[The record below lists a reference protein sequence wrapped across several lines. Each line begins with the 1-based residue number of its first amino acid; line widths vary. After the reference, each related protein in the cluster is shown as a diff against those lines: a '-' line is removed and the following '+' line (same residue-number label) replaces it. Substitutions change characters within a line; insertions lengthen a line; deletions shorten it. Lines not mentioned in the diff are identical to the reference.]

1 MNDILKNGQKR
12 MKIKFSL
19 QPRAQPLMSLDHF
32 LCGWV
37 KKSKGC
43 QYNIVRS
50 SQSVAK
56 VKVSCVG
63 VKGEESKRGRLN

>member
-1 MNDILKNGQKR
+1 
-12 MKIKFSL
+12 
-19 QPRAQPLMSLDHF
+19 MSLDHF

-63 VKGEESKRGRLN
+63 VKGEESKGGRLN

>member
-1 MNDILKNGQKR
+1 

-19 QPRAQPLMSLDHF
+19 QPSAQPLMFLDHF
-32 LCGWV
+32 LCGWE

-43 QYNIVRS
+43 QQYNIVRS

-63 VKGEESKRGRLN
+63 VKGEESKGGRLN